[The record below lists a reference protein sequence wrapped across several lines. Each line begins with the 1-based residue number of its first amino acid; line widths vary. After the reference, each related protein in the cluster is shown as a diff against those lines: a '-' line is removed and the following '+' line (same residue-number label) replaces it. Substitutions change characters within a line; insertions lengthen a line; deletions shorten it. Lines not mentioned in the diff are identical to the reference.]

1 MNLPN
6 EIIIEIFEKI
16 PISNY
21 KQYIKLSRVNK
32 QFNNIYKIHFQEKVK
47 NYKYIN
53 QNRFYIY
60 CCIFYLRALGPDDMY
75 LK

>member
-47 NYKYIN
+47 NYNHLFDQYGIT
-53 QNRFYIY
+53 
-60 CCIFYLRALGPDDMY
+60 DDDIKN
-75 LK
+75 LNNKLNFTL